1 MLFMSAVT
9 GDRDVVTEADVD
21 TDGLYLSD
29 YEVDDLEAEWEDRC
43 CEGRRENRRDPA
55 TWCGCQS

>member
-1 MLFMSAVT
+1 MSTVT
-9 GDRDVVTEADVD
+9 DDRDDVITEEDVD

-43 CEGRRENRRDPA
+43 CSGRENKWDPA